1 MEAAAV
7 VEAVAVVEEMVADR
21 NGLTARYR
29 ILIIG
34 GIIAVLL
41 TACSESPTALET
53 VERVDRRNESN
64 YEKVISVGNQPLL
77 RIACRYIGK
86 KPGDPSSYSSSHNYA
101 EIDTAFYE
109 VTFKN
114 LTNSE
119 LSVDGVSYRME
130 KGRLHGKSHYGADS
144 IRRAW
149 GSNIIP
155 AGASI
160 TRRNNMVWSREPRNT
175 LIKIYTLRVKHLKS
189 GKRDGIFEAQVPLR
203 YIRQG

>member
-1 MEAAAV
+1 M
-7 VEAVAVVEEMVADR
+7 VAEEVMVADR
-21 NGLTARYR
+21 NGLRSRHR

-41 TACSESPTALET
+41 TACGEQPTALEV
-53 VERVDRRNESN
+53 VEQVDWRNERN
-64 YEKVISVGNQPLL
+64 YEKVISVGSQTLL
-77 RIACRYIGK
+77 RIACQYIGN

-109 VTFKN
+109 VTFQN
-114 LTNSE
+114 LTSSE
-119 LSVDGVSYRME
+119 LSINGVSYRME
-130 KGRLHGKSHYGADS
+130 TGRLHGKAHYGADS

-160 TRRNNMVWSREPRNT
+160 TRRNNMVWSKEPRNT
-175 LIKIYTLRVKHLKS
+175 LIKIYTLRVKHFRS
-189 GKRDGIFEAQVPLR
+189 GKQDRIFEAQVPLR